1 MSGEARL
8 AVLVLATTVAATAPL
23 ASQSPTRSPDTAA
36 GIREVGTRTRT
47 HAELLAPDF
56 VLKLLDNGRDSLS
69 GYRGRPVLIN
79 FWATW
84 CDPCRAE
91 MPLIVAA
98 YRANQEMGLQ
108 VLAIDLTDQE
118 TTTRDVRRFVA
129 EFSMPFP
136 VLLDEKGKVRRL
148 YQLRG
153 VPTSVFVGADGVVRF
168 VNIGPIDSETL
179 QRGVTAILLAPSA
192 P

>member
-1 MSGEARL
+1 MSCEARL
-8 AVLVLATTVAATAPL
+8 TDFLLATIVAAAPL
-23 ASQSPTRSPDTAA
+23 ASQSPARPPDPAA
-36 GIREVGTRTRT
+36 TTREVGTQ
-47 HAELLAPDF
+47 AEVRAPDF
-56 VLKLLDNGRDSLS
+56 ALKLLDSGRDSLS

-84 CDPCRAE
+84 CDPCRTE

-98 YRANQEMGLQ
+98 YRANQETGLQ
-108 VLAIDLTDQE
+108 VLAINLTDQE
-118 TTTRDVRRFVA
+118 TTLRDVRRFVA

-168 VNIGPIDSETL
+168 VNIGPIGSEAL